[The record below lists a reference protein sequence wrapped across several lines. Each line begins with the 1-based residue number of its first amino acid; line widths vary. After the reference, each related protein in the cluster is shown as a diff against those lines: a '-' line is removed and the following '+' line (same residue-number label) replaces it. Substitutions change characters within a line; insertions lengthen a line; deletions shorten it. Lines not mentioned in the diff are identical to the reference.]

1 MLNIN
6 KLCYMILGA
15 PSGGTRLGDGSWAV
29 DSSWEFFGSQAGSPA
44 GDSTGDEPVSNR
56 FPSLVESTYDEDY
69 EEDDVVPRLDC
80 EGRLTRRRQRKRPL
94 TAQELIAEKCPELGI
109 PPDCSLPGILSPG
122 INDHHLI
129 TSQISSP
136 QSEPCRISSYDNVE
150 GLMNNGYV
158 KSAGS
163 SSQASDEDTHTVF
176 SEPWDSSRWETLL
189 MQKGGQQGEHEDTT
203 EMSATSSLVRLSGE
217 PLIGDEEDE
226 TMNQNDTRTP
236 ALSRT
241 KSFRDRMDPLLCK

>member
-1 MLNIN
+1 M
-6 KLCYMILGA
+6 
-15 PSGGTRLGDGSWAV
+15 PSGGGRLGDGSWAV

-56 FPSLVESTYDEDY
+56 FPSLAESTYDEDY
-69 EEDDVVPRLDC
+69 EEDDVVPHLDS
-80 EGRLTRRRQRKRPL
+80 EGRMTRRRQRKRPL

-122 INDHHLI
+122 INDHVI
-129 TSQISSP
+129 SSQISSP
-136 QSEPCRISSYDNVE
+136 QSESCRMSSYDNVE
-150 GLMNNGYV
+150 GLMNNGHYV

-189 MQKGGQQGEHEDTT
+189 MQKGSQQGEHDDTG

-217 PLIGDEEDE
+217 PLIADEEDE
-226 TMNQNDTRTP
+226 TLNQSLNPNDTRTP

-241 KSFRDRMDPLLCK
+241 KSFRDRMDPLLCKY